1 MGKTMSKRMIKTT
14 LMMAGAVG
22 VLAVSQSKAV
32 VLYSNLVPT
41 AELRGDQSINGPAG
55 AILDD
60 VLIDNT
66 INNVSN
72 LGYAQIDSVVVG
84 LVRGVGAG
92 PVDLTG
98 YYGTTTTPL
107 NPNAFPVLN
116 EPQTAF
122 GTVSVPAYTGLTK
135 GVEYYTITPSSP
147 FIVALNLT
155 DQPTFSEF
163 ALGLNFSNQNP
174 NGWVVA
180 NNNAPDTNLDGAWDS
195 NLGASTNSSYSLQ
208 FQGNPIYTT
217 VALQVNGSV
226 VPEPA
231 GVGLIASG
239 FALMLRRRGF
249 RATI

>member
-1 MGKTMSKRMIKTT
+1 MTKRTIKTT
-14 LMMAGAVG
+14 LIMAGAVAA
-22 VLAVSQSKAV
+22 LASQQSKAV

-41 AELRGDQSINGPAG
+41 TALTGDQSANGTSG

-66 INNVSN
+66 VNNIGN

-92 PVDLTG
+92 SVTLTG
-98 YYGTTTTPL
+98 YYGKTTTPL
-107 NPNAFPVLN
+107 NVNAFPILN
-116 EPQTAF
+116 DPQTAF
-122 GTVSVPAYTGLTK
+122 GSVSVPPYTGLTK
-135 GVEYYTITPSSP
+135 GVEYYTITPASP
-147 FIVALNLT
+147 FIVPLNLT

-163 ALGLNFSNQNP
+163 ALGLNFSNQSA

-180 NNNAPDTNLDGAWDS
+180 NDNLPDTNLDGAWDS
-195 NLGASTNSSYSLQ
+195 DLAGGTNSSYSLQ

-217 VALQVNGSV
+217 FALQVNGSA

-231 GVGLIASG
+231 CLGLLATG
-239 FALMLRRRGF
+239 ALGLAARRRRG
-249 RATI
+249 RIV